1 MGQKGSKRNG
11 RGKGGRR
18 KRLDKKK
25 QGGSGKREGT
35 RKSNEDVE

>member
-11 RGKGGRR
+11 RGKRGRR
-18 KRLDKKK
+18 KRLDKK
-25 QGGSGKREGT
+25 QGGSGKGEGT